1 MILLQIYINI
11 HIRYICEFVIGYRLS
26 VIDYE
31 LSLLFLAELQS
42 FCLRLLL
49 LINKNKKKTP
59 TSFGLVAFR
68 T

>member
-1 MILLQIYINI
+1 M
-11 HIRYICEFVIGYRLS
+11 RVCYRLS

-49 LINKNKKKTP
+49 LINKNKKKLQREGGFP
-59 TSFGLVAFR
+59 PPSFALVAFR

>member
-1 MILLQIYINI
+1 M
-11 HIRYICEFVIGYRLS
+11 RVCYRLS

-59 TSFGLVAFR
+59 TSFALVDFR
-68 T
+68 TWLVNG